1 MWTRRAL
8 LAGTAALVA
17 PLLAE
22 DVPTTKL
29 QVEVTDEKGR
39 PVNRAAVIV
48 RFIQGR
54 SVKRLGRKKKVQ
66 WEMRTDQQGIADMR
80 REMTELRTELRQDI
94 RELRMTSQRQMWTL
108 IAVTLLVVV
117 GGAIKLV
124 FFASS

>member
-22 DVPTTKL
+22 DVPMTKL

-48 RFIQGR
+48 RFIEGR

-66 WEMRTDQQGIADMR
+66 WEMKTDQQGIADMPALPQGKILVQVIAKNYQTYGDYVEVYEEER
-80 REMTELRTELRQDI
+80 TVQVELNPPQPQY
-94 RELRMTSQRQMWTL
+94 S
-108 IAVTLLVVV
+108 AH
-117 GGAIKLV
+117 
-124 FFASS
+124 